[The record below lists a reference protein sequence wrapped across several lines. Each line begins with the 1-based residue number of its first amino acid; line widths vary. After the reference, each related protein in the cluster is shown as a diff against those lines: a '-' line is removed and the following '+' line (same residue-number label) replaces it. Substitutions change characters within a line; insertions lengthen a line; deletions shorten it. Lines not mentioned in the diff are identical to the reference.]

1 MYYVF
6 RNVELDTLFI
16 KSVLRTISSEVLPH
30 PKCLAVTR

>member
-1 MYYVF
+1 MGVCF
-6 RNVELDTLFI
+6 IFTFIHLFI